1 MSGQG
6 SILLRQK
13 QLEEVKWDYEPL
25 IQDAARFV
33 NPRREL
39 IRDSQR
45 YDKKGRKRGKDIFAP
60 SPAAAL
66 ATWRDGM
73 QGFMVSKSLRWFKS
87 EMSDYSLNDIDEVR
101 IFLQEYD
108 EAMYAAYDRSNFY
121 SVVNEWFND
130 AGSVGTATMYVEE
143 DIKGGT
149 TVHIPIHLR
158 EVFVA
163 ENKFQNV
170 DVLFRKFFLTAR
182 QATQMFDENRLTS
195 DITANAKSNPE
206 KRHEFIHAVFPNDER
221 QFGNITSTNK
231 RYKSV
236 YIQTKGST
244 GGSGLNEPNQTSET
258 LLAGAGDGTEQ
269 DLIVKESGYDIFP
282 YAVWRFRKNSDEVY
296 GYSPAMDFMI
306 AIETLNVMG
315 KTLLQTAQLSVRP
328 ARNVPEAM
336 RGHVRMDAD
345 GNNYYERGGDKI
357 EVIKSGIN
365 YPVGLDRE
373 QYYEKFV
380 NGGYRVE
387 FFQAFIGRQGE
398 ATATEIMQIKS
409 EQAQLMGPQV
419 DRLVEDGLSKN
430 FDIVAAIENEA
441 GRLPEPPQILVDR
454 IEEEKQRGGQKT
466 KINIRFTGPLA
477 QAQRRQFVLEPIKSG
492 LREIGEATVLFPNI
506 IDRIDEDWLSE
517 AILDAS
523 DFPQEGMRSTAE
535 VEEIRQA
542 REDAIA
548 QQQALQM
555 AGQAAD
561 SIPKLQKETE
571 SGSPLAA
578 IGEAAGI

>member
-6 SILLRQK
+6 QILLRQR

-25 IQDAARFV
+25 MQDAARFV

-39 IRDSQR
+39 MRDSQR
-45 YDKKGRKRGKDIFAP
+45 YDKKGRKRGK
-60 SPAAAL
+60 AAL
-66 ATWRDGM
+66 GIWRDGM

-87 EMSDYSLNDIDEVR
+87 EMSDYRLNDIDEVR

-143 DIKGGT
+143 DIKRAA

-158 EVFVA
+158 EVFIA

-182 QATQMFDENRLTS
+182 QAVQMFDDNRLTS
-195 DITANAKSNPE
+195 DIKANAKTNPE

-221 QFGNITSTNK
+221 QFGSIASTSK
-231 RYKSV
+231 PFKSV

-244 GGSGLNEPNQTSET
+244 GGLNEPSQTSEI
-258 LLAGAGDGTEQ
+258 LLAGAVNGTEQ
-269 DLIVKESGYDIFP
+269 DLIVKESGYDVFP

-296 GYSPAMDFMI
+296 GYSPAMDFMVG
-306 AIETLNVMG
+306 IEKLNTIS
-315 KTLLQTAQLSVRP
+315 KTLLQAAQLSVRP

-336 RGHVRMDAD
+336 RGRVRMDAD
-345 GNNYYERGGDKI
+345 GNNYYQRGGDKI
-357 EVIKSGIN
+357 EVINSGVN
-365 YPVGLDRE
+365 FPVGVDRE
-373 QYYEKFV
+373 EYYEKFIRQ
-380 NGGYRVE
+380 GYRVE

-430 FDIVAAIENEA
+430 FDIVAAVENDA
-441 GRLPEPPQILVDR
+441 GRLPEPPQILIDR
-454 IEEEKQRGGQKT
+454 IEAEKERGGQRT
-466 KINIRFTGPLA
+466 KINVRFTGPLA

-542 REDAIA
+542 REAAIA
-548 QQQALQM
+548 RQQALAEAGQM
-555 AGQAAD
+555 AEAV
-561 SIPKLQKETE
+561 PKLQRETE
-571 SGSPLAA
+571 SGSPLET
-578 IGEAAGI
+578 IGEAVVA